1 MKVIPSIGYRLD
13 ILRENPA
20 PDPEFGHV
28 SENLAY
34 LSENGQ
40 AIVRSQISRRSPEPG
55 FSSGRNG

>member
-13 ILRENPA
+13 ILRENLA

-40 AIVRSQISRRSPEPG
+40 EQLRPQGVSDRHDR
-55 FSSGRNG
+55 

>member
-13 ILRENPA
+13 ILRENLA

-40 AIVRSQISRRSPEPG
+40 HRWEHSLSDANSRLT
-55 FSSGRNG
+55 

>member
-13 ILRENPA
+13 ILRENLA

-40 AIVRSQISRRSPEPG
+40 TTTTTRWEHSLSDANSRLT
-55 FSSGRNG
+55 